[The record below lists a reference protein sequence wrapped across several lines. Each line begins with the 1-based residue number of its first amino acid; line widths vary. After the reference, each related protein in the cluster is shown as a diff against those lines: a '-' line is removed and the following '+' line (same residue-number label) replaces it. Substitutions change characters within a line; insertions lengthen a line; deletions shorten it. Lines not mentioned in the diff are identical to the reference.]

1 MPWSNPNL
9 EDIIKEAKKKIYDLI
24 SEVEITAIIVVAN
37 TNEMKEEIVTEGK
50 LLQLPEKEIEDRIFL
65 SEFTVGKYFKLKNE
79 IWLVEGKGENS
90 NTIIHEYLHS
100 IQKCE
105 LNRERIVEYIKYKI
119 TGEVKGLSNAFIED
133 WEEIEKK
140 IGFNKIINRLLNEGD
155 CEDF

>member
-65 SEFTVGKYFKLKNE
+65 SEFTVGLYFKLKND
-79 IWLVEGKGENS
+79 IWLV
-90 NTIIHEYLHS
+90 
-100 IQKCE
+100 
-105 LNRERIVEYIKYKI
+105 
-119 TGEVKGLSNAFIED
+119 
-133 WEEIEKK
+133 
-140 IGFNKIINRLLNEGD
+140 IG
-155 CEDF
+155 